1 MKRKWLMSIPVLM
14 ATLLLSGCGSTSK
27 GKEVTAQFHIDK
39 INVQVT
45 QFHEPAIEYHSKE
58 ELSTMVESLVLTK
71 LADKG
76 MLSDAPGMDT
86 ITINID
92 YTRRF
97 VGDATPI
104 PSDSL
109 GYPEFNFNVQR
120 AGDEPT
126 KPLINRNNLV
136 YKGSFAQ
143 NLQVIAGALRDKSV
157 ENDFVEAIA
166 NTVVN
171 DIEELN

>member
-1 MKRKWLMSIPVLM
+1 MKHKWLMSIPVLM

-27 GKEVTAQFHIDK
+27 GKEVTAQFHVDK

-45 QFHEPAIEYHSKE
+45 QFHEPDIEYHSQE
-58 ELSTMVESLVLTK
+58 ELSKMIESLVRTK

-109 GYPEFNFNVQR
+109 GYPEYKYNVQR
-120 AGDEPT
+120 EGDNPSE
-126 KPLINRNNLV
+126 PLIKRNNLV
-136 YKGSFAQ
+136 YKGSFTQ
-143 NLQVIAGALRDKSV
+143 NLKVIAGALRDKSV